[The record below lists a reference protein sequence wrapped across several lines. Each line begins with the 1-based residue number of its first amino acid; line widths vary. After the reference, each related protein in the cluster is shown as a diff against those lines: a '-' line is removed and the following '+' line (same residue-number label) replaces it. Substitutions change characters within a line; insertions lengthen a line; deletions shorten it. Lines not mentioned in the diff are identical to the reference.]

1 MAKAETTKIMR
12 HGEGQKLLLGALK
25 QNFTSENSETDGGFE
40 KFEKVLEGLITT
52 DAENKKLVLDQVFR
66 EFLTKNLVEQQSS
79 GLDVS
84 VCQKF
89 VAQYAIKAARKGYCN
104 PGTAIQVLT
113 DLFDVLTLANCE
125 ILFKTV
131 EKEVATWREPLFF
144 TSGKNNLLRI
154 CNDLLRRLS
163 RTQNTVFCGRILL
176 FLAKFFPFS
185 ERSGLNVI
193 SEFNL
198 DNVTNY
204 SKEDQEPKPV
214 KKEEIKEEPA
224 AEEEKK
230 DVEEVEIVMEVDDN
244 KDELTDKVKDK
255 KEVNKSKK
263 VESKDE
269 KRKLKPQK
277 SESEDQN
284 LNVDYSLYKKFWQIQ
299 DYFRNPVQCYQKE
312 PWKSFSQHS
321 SDVLAIFQSFKLDSS
336 SSKSSSASAANQDQY
351 FSKYLTN
358 QNLLQ
363 LQLSDSNF
371 RRYILLQFLIL
382 FQYLKSNVKFK
393 SDNQTLSGD
402 QDRWIGETT
411 KKIYK
416 LLEET
421 PPNGPEFA
429 KSVRHILRRE
439 DHWNKWKNEG
449 CPSLAKKVEGNEA
462 TKSIGEGG
470 SHRRKKRKLGDV
482 IEKEVAEK
490 RVNLG
495 NPGLT
500 ALWNLNPE
508 NLDACRAKERDF
520 LPSLENYFEEAIEQL
535 DPKNGIEDTYKK
547 VNNGEWGWRALRLMS
562 RRATHF
568 FIAGNNPIARLPEY
582 LETMLGK
589 MAKEMP
595 NAPNKDDSVEDMEQ
609 GDNEVGEGEENG
621 ASEEDATANPKVT
634 EEQLVDLASKLADHW
649 SKLAPKLGIA
659 DDKLNEIKEK
669 YEKDDEKCLH
679 LLNAWQEM
687 EGDGA
692 TKDEIIYILE
702 GLKLVDCI
710 EGVF

>member
-1 MAKAETTKIMR
+1 MAKAETTKIIQ

-25 QNFTSENSETDGGFE
+25 QNFTSDTNETDGGFE

-224 AEEEKK
+224 SEEEKK

-244 KDELTDKVKDK
+244 KDELNDKAKDK

-659 DDKLNEIKEK
+659 DDKLKEIKEK

-702 GLKLVDCI
+702 GLKLVDCV

>member
-1 MAKAETTKIMR
+1 MAKAETTKIIQ

-25 QNFTSENSETDGGFE
+25 QNFTSDTNETDGGFE

-224 AEEEKK
+224 SEEEKK

-244 KDELTDKVKDK
+244 KDELNDKAKDK

-659 DDKLNEIKEK
+659 DDKLKEIKDK